1 MTPQEQTP
9 AIPPYVPY
17 RTFQTFLEFLLEEG
31 IPGRIDKTVWGL
43 RFSGSSGTQLM
54 TALKVLELV
63 DSEAHP
69 DDKLD
74 RLVHAEGEERRAL
87 LRHILEEFY
96 TPVFELDL
104 SRASKGQFRD
114 AFRKFGTKEG
124 VLTKCEAFFIRA
136 AQAAGIKL
144 SQRILAGR
152 HGAGRSRNP
161 GTSVR
166 SRAAVAA
173 QVVNPEKNERTA
185 EVEPASQE
193 LSTQLEL
200 ADRILAKY
208 PDFDPAWDPSVQT
221 RWLEGMTRLY
231 EGLSV
236 SGLDRSNDREVV
248 DADIP
253 LA

>member
-31 IPGRIDKTVWGL
+31 IPGRIDKTVWGP

-74 RLVHAEGEERRAL
+74 RLVHAEGEERRTL
-87 LRHILEEFY
+87 LRNILEGFY

-114 AFRKFGTKEG
+114 AFRRFGTKEG

-152 HGAGRSRNP
+152 HGAGRLRNS

-166 SRAAVAA
+166 SRA
-173 QVVNPEKNERTA
+173 VVTQPVNTVKNERA
-185 EVEPASQE
+185 VDVEPALQE

-236 SGLDRSNDREVV
+236 SGFDRLSDREVV
-248 DADIP
+248 EGDLP
-253 LA
+253 LT

>member
-87 LRHILEEFY
+87 LRHILEGFY

-166 SRAAVAA
+166 SRAAVAV
-173 QVVNPEKNERTA
+173 QVVNSGKNERAA

-248 DADIP
+248 DGDIP

>member
-31 IPGRIDKTVWGL
+31 IPGRIDKTVWGP

-74 RLVHAEGEERRAL
+74 RLVHAEGEERRVL
-87 LRHILEEFY
+87 LRDILEGFY
-96 TPVFELDL
+96 KPVFELDL

-114 AFRKFGTKEG
+114 AFRRFGTKEG

-152 HGAGRSRNP
+152 HGAGRLRNS

-166 SRAAVAA
+166 SRAVAA
-173 QVVNPEKNERTA
+173 QPVNTVKTERVVD
-185 EVEPASQE
+185 VDPASQE

-221 RWLEGMTRLY
+221 KWLEGMTRLY

-236 SGLDRSNDREVV
+236 SGKDRSSDREVV
-248 DADIP
+248 EGDIP
-253 LA
+253 LT

>member
-31 IPGRIDKTVWGL
+31 IPGRIDKTVWGP

-87 LRHILEEFY
+87 LRDILEGFY
-96 TPVFELDL
+96 KPVFELDL

-114 AFRKFGTKEG
+114 AFRRFGTKEG

-152 HGAGRSRNP
+152 HGAGRLRNS

-166 SRAAVAA
+166 SRAVAA
-173 QVVNPEKNERTA
+173 QPVNTAKTERVVD
-185 EVEPASQE
+185 VDPASQE

-236 SGLDRSNDREVV
+236 SGSDRLSDRESV
-248 DADIP
+248 DGDIP

>member
-69 DDKLD
+69 DAKLD

-87 LRHILEEFY
+87 LRHILEGFY

-152 HGAGRSRNP
+152 HGASRSRNT

-166 SRAAVAA
+166 SRAAVAV
-173 QVVNPEKNERTA
+173 QVVNPRKNERTA

-248 DADIP
+248 DGDIP

>member
-31 IPGRIDKTVWGL
+31 IPGRIDKTVWGP

-54 TALKVLELV
+54 TALKVLKLV

-74 RLVHAEGEERRAL
+74 RLVHAEGEDRRTL
-87 LRHILEEFY
+87 LRNILEGFY

-114 AFRKFGTKEG
+114 AFRRFGTKEG

-152 HGAGRSRNP
+152 HGSGRLRNS
-161 GTSVR
+161 GTSAR
-166 SRAAVAA
+166 PRALISQPVSSA
-173 QVVNPEKNERTA
+173 KNERVVDA
-185 EVEPASQE
+185 EPASQE

-208 PDFDPAWDPSVQT
+208 PDFDPTWDPSVQA

-236 SGLDRSNDREVV
+236 TGSERLSDREVI
-248 DADIP
+248 DEEMP

>member
-31 IPGRIDKTVWGL
+31 IPGRIDKTVWGP

-87 LRHILEEFY
+87 LRNILEGFY

-114 AFRKFGTKEG
+114 AFRRFGTKEG

-152 HGAGRSRNP
+152 HGAGRLRNS

-166 SRAAVAA
+166 SRA
-173 QVVNPEKNERTA
+173 VVSQPVNTVKTER
-185 EVEPASQE
+185 VVDVDPASQE

-208 PDFDPAWDPSVQT
+208 PDFDPAWDASVQT
-221 RWLEGMTRLY
+221 KWLEGMTRLY

-236 SGLDRSNDREVV
+236 SGTDRLSDREVV
-248 DADIP
+248 EGDIP